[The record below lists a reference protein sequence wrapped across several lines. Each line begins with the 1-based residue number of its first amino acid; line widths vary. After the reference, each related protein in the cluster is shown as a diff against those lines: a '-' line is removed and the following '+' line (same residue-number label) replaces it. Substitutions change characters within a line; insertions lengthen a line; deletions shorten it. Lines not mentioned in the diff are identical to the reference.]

1 MSNPILP
8 IHLKDKIFEIEY
20 DSNTVSKIIS
30 YFPFSLTE
38 KQEINL
44 ILSVDF
50 NNFQSIFTDTIS
62 DEEWIKTKEQIKK
75 KFNDE
80 LFEIDKNT

>member
-1 MSNPILP
+1 MSNPTFP
-8 IHLKDKIFEIEY
+8 IHLEDKIFEIEY
-20 DSNTVSKIIS
+20 DSNIISKIIS
-30 YFPFSLTE
+30 YFPFSIAE
-38 KQEINL
+38 KQEINSV
-44 ILSVDF
+44 LSSDF